1 MTIHQLFTGQS
12 AEQNY
17 GFLNK
22 LLCRKGTVVPISCVN
37 LRRIKN
43 TGENLNRDG

>member
-1 MTIHQLFTGQS
+1 MTIHQLLTGQS
-12 AEQNY
+12 ARQNY

-22 LLCRKGTVVPISCVN
+22 FLCRKGTVVPMSCVN

-43 TGENLNRDG
+43 TGGNLNRGG